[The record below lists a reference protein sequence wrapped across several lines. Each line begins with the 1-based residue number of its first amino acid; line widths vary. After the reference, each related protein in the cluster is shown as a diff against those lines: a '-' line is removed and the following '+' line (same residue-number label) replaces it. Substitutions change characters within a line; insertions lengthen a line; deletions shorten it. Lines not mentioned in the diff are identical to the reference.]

1 MEHLTLALQLENS
14 GALKAVEEAI
24 KFCKLELKEVK
35 EWRNI
40 LSQKNQNIDDNEISK
55 SLLKRKEDNS
65 KSLSLFEYILPIK
78 MVENVAKKIVR
89 NLLTVTGICNDYIK
103 QKDENSF
110 HGIFGFFGSVIQKA
124 CKYDVD
130 KEHVHDRNR
139 KSSSVR
145 SSGTGLLVGDSKDGK
160 RDEAGEMKKVRSLSE
175 CFLL

>member
-40 LSQKNQNIDDNEISK
+40 LSQKNQEIHDNEISISK

-65 KSLSLFEYILPIK
+65 KSLSIFEYLLPIK
-78 MVENVAKKIVR
+78 MAENITKKVIR
-89 NLLTVTGICNDYIK
+89 NLLTATGICNDYIK

-110 HGIFGFFGSVIQKA
+110 HGFFGFFGSVIQKA

-130 KEHVHDRNR
+130 KGYVQDRNR

-145 SSGTGLLVGDSKDGK
+145 NSGSGLLAGDTKDAK
-160 RDEAGEMKKVRSLSE
+160 RDEAGEMKKVR
-175 CFLL
+175 